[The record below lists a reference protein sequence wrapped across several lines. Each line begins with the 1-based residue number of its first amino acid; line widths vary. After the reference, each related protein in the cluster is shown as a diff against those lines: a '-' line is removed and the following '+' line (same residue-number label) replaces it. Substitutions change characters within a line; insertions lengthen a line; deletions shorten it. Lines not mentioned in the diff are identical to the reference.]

1 MSDWLK
7 MEKHTPE
14 KPEIL
19 AMSSLLSLDP
29 EIVFTKCF
37 KVWRWA
43 DSQTVDGNAPGVTAA
58 LLDSL
63 VSVTGFGAALV
74 KVGWLNET
82 TGAIVFPNF
91 GYHMGESAKK
101 RDLSGKRVKALR
113 KRNAQSVTEALPD
126 KTRQEETRIEEGETP
141 LPPSEKPTA
150 KKAPRKPPKEEPIQ
164 IPPALDTPEFRQ
176 AWLNWQQHLREK
188 KKPPTPTAQ
197 RQQLRKLAALGQERA
212 IAALEHSTA
221 ANYQGVFE
229 PTPTGNGGGF
239 AKKETREEAF
249 ARITREHE
257 EKKAREQVQ

>member
-58 LLDSL
+58 LLDSI

-74 KVGWLNET
+74 KVGWLNEI

-113 KRNAQSVTEALPD
+113 KRNARSVTEALPD
-126 KTRQEETRIEEGETP
+126 KTRQEEKRIEEGETP
-141 LPPSEKPTA
+141 LPPCPETA
-150 KKAPRKPPKEEPIQ
+150 PKKVVKEEPIP
-164 IPPALDTPEFRQ
+164 IPQALDTPEFRQ
-176 AWLNWQQHLREK
+176 AWMTWLQHRKEK
-188 KKPPTPTAQ
+188 RNPVTPTAQ
-197 RQQLRKLAALGQERA
+197 KKQLKKLAEMGLKKALDS
-212 IAALEHSTA
+212 LDNSTTQS
-221 ANYQGVFE
+221 YTGLFE
-229 PTPTGNGGGF
+229 PSANGKTGR
-239 AKKETREEAF
+239 KETEDERF
-249 ARITREHE
+249 ARLTREHDE
-257 EKKAREQVQ
+257 REKREQVP